1 MWHGCRGVRTLAT
14 MSNQY
19 RVQNPKNN
27 EVIESFDFIT
37 DDDLER
43 ALATAYDAFTSWR
56 DRSFEERGECL
67 RKAASLFDAR
77 RDALTRVIAEEMGKS
92 IEEGEGE
99 LDDVVEIFNYYADHG
114 AEFGA
119 DQEIPNNQD
128 GTAVLR
134 KVPLGVILGIMP
146 WNFPYYQVA
155 RFAAPALMA
164 GNVVL
169 VKHAEICPRSAQ
181 QIQDILDEAGFP
193 KGVYTNIFATHDQ
206 IATLIEDPRVQ
217 GVSLTGSERAGR
229 AIAAQAG
236 QNLKKCVL
244 ELGGTDAYVVLDA
257 ADVKEAAKTAWDK
270 RMSNT
275 GQACTSNKRMIVMD
289 DIYDEFVAELVAL
302 SKAYV
307 PGDPTNP
314 QTGDK
319 QEYYPLSSRDAA
331 ETLEKQVKTAVDAGA
346 KLHTGGSLEGEGA
359 YFPPTVITDIPVGS
373 DSYYEEF
380 FGPVAEVY
388 RVSSEEEAIE
398 LANNSRYG
406 LGGAVISEDEERA
419 KKVAGRIDTGMIHV
433 NIPQARG
440 AELPFGGVKNSGL
453 GRELGPLGMDE
464 FVNVQRFFVA
474 K

>member
-1 MWHGCRGVRTLAT
+1 
-14 MSNQY
+14 MSNTY

-27 EVIESFDFIT
+27 EVIESFDSIT
-37 DDDLER
+37 DDELER
-43 ALATAYDAFTSWR
+43 VLATAHEAFASWR
-56 DRSFEERGECL
+56 DRSYEERGACL

-77 RDALTRVIAEEMGKS
+77 RDTLTRIIAEEMGKS
-92 IEEGEGE
+92 LKEGEAE
-99 LDDVVEIFNYYADHG
+99 IDDVVEIFNYYADHG

-119 DQEIPNNQD
+119 DQEIPNNQG
-128 GTAVLR
+128 GTAVMR

-181 QIQDILDEAGFP
+181 QIQDILDEAGLP
-193 KGVYTNIFATHDQ
+193 AGTYTNIFATHDQ
-206 IATLIEDPRVQ
+206 ISQLIEDPRVQ

-229 AIAAQAG
+229 IIAAQAG

-244 ELGGTDAYVVLDA
+244 ELGGTDAYVVLDT
-257 ADVKEAAKTAWDK
+257 ADVKAAAKMAWRK

-302 SKAYV
+302 SEACV

-314 QTGDK
+314 QATGK
-319 QEYYPLSSRDAA
+319 REYYPLSSRDAA
-331 ETLEKQVKTAVDAGA
+331 ELLEKQVKAAVDAGA
-346 KLHTGGSLEGEGA
+346 TLHTGGAVEGEGA
-359 YFPPTVITDIPVGS
+359 YFPPTVLTDIPVGS
-373 DSYYEEF
+373 KPYYEEF
-380 FGPVAEVY
+380 FGPVAAVY
-388 RVSSEEEAIE
+388 RVSSEEEAVE

-406 LGGAVISEDEERA
+406 LGGAVMSEDEERA
-419 KKVAGRIDTGMIHV
+419 KQVAGRIDTGMIHV

-440 AELPFGGVKNSGL
+440 AELPFGGVKNSGI

-464 FVNVQRFFVA
+464 FVNLQRFFVA
-474 K
+474 E